1 MAFKVNA
8 LVEPHYPIRRKLLS
22 NTAKKILELMDVKG
36 DVTVDISV
44 IGDRKMRSLNRDF
57 RGKDKT
63 TDVLSFSFELQ
74 ADSKEKFI
82 NPPDPKY
89 LNLGDVI
96 ISYPEL
102 LNRAAKENMLVDDM
116 AALLVTHGILHLLGY
131 DHEVP
136 AEAVVMEALED
147 QILPQ
152 LKVTS

>member
-1 MAFKVNA
+1 MAFQVNA

-22 NTAKKILELMDVKG
+22 NTAKKVLELMDVKG
-36 DVTVDISV
+36 DVTVDISI
-44 IGDRKMRSLNRDF
+44 IGDRKMRTLNRDF

-63 TDVLSFSFELQ
+63 TDVLSFSFELEGK
-74 ADSKEKFI
+74 DKEKFV
-82 NPPDPKY
+82 NPPDPKF

-102 LNRAAKENMLVDDM
+102 LRRAAGENMLVDDM
-116 AALLVTHGILHLLGY
+116 AALLVTHGLLHLLGY

-136 AEAVVMEALED
+136 AEAVVMESLED

-152 LKVTS
+152 LKISA